1 MTAYRMREPGR
12 KTDVIS
18 VEPSPGRQWQE
29 EWRPGDPRG
38 GVAIHSVGLL
48 CLEKERGPASL
59 SLVRSAEQSRQL
71 SAEFPSQPLR
81 PGVLQNR
88 LHLPP
93 VSWGGTS
100 RACTDTSGPQTGAC
114 TDTTGP
120 AAGGGT
126 FGYHRAGTRHGQ
138 SRKVLGSP
146 ILGRVTLLRPVQ
158 AAIGGKGVGR
168 EINQL
173 RGRGEKILELTPH
186 THFRIV
192 TRTVGS
198 LCMQST
204 QLPVV

>member
-1 MTAYRMREPGR
+1 MDIGAVVGCLGRDDSSGMMTAYRQHSLREQNEGAR
-12 KTDVIS
+12 KTNVIT

-71 SAEFPSQPLR
+71 SAQFHSQPLR

-100 RACTDTSGPQTGAC
+100 RACTDTSGLQTGAC

-120 AAGGGT
+120 AAGGT
-126 FGYHRAGTRHGQ
+126 FGYHRAGTRHGH

-146 ILGRVTLLRPVQ
+146 VPGKGYSSTSHP
-158 AAIGGKGVGR
+158 GGKVGKPT
-168 EINQL
+168 NC
-173 RGRGEKILELTPH
+173 GGEGENLG
-186 THFRIV
+186 THSSHPF
-192 TRTVGS
+192 
-198 LCMQST
+198 
-204 QLPVV
+204 